1 MPKCVNT
8 LYVCTLYVDIWGC
21 MSACE
26 CVYECIE
33 DENVVTMSACM

>member
-8 LYVCTLYVDIWGC
+8 PCMCTLYVDIWVC

-26 CVYECIE
+26 YVYEYIE
-33 DENVVTMSACM
+33 DENVVTMSAYM